1 MHRCKTNVLDTFHE
15 CPSNRYVFQNSCL
28 GKICEEP
35 AHSQL
40 SNISHQEFRQH
51 CLLKILYMK
60 NEKHYWRWRLD
71 ENKFA
76 CINQKSPEVYFPP
89 RSYLSHD
96 TVSSFWAQPGLQ
108 TKFAGY
114 EETDVVLRFLHL
126 YQIST
131 FLSVLGLVIS
141 LWNIETFTSWKSAQ
155 FKRVTGHLEHW

>member
-1 MHRCKTNVLDTFHE
+1 MPRCKTNVLDTFHE

-28 GKICEEP
+28 GKICEDS

-60 NEKHYWRWRLD
+60 NENHYWRWRLD
-71 ENKFA
+71 ENRFA
-76 CINQKSPEVYFPP
+76 CIKQKSPEVYFPP

-114 EETDVVLRFLHL
+114 EETYVVLRFLHL

-131 FLSVLGLVIS
+131 FLSAHGLVIS